1 MCWFCAK
8 FQQTLGAY
16 RIMQVPLFRFAII
29 ITFLVHPHPGI
40 LGGMI
45 KRPQAERPAHAKASL
60 ARLYDPMGQLHTHTH
75 THNSHHRTSRPMG
88 QLHTHTHKQ
97 QPPQNPWAHGSAAYT
112 QTLTLTTT
120 EPVGPW
126 VSCTHTHNT
135 APRTSVGPWVSRT
148 PTHTHNSHHRTSV
161 GPWVSCTHTQPPQ
174 NLLGPWV
181 SCTHTHTT
189 ATTEP
194 MGPWVSC
201 THTHTTATTE
211 PSWAHGSAA
220 PPVGPALCFVGAQT
234 LETKN
239 TFV

>member
-1 MCWFCAK
+1 M
-8 FQQTLGAY
+8 
-16 RIMQVPLFRFAII
+16 RRPLS
-29 ITFLVHPHPGI
+29 HGS
-40 LGGMI
+40 MI
-45 KRPQAERPAHAKASL
+45 PWVSC
-60 ARLYDPMGQLHTHTH
+60 THTH

-126 VSCTHTHNT
+126 VSCTHTHNSHH
-135 APRTSVGPWVSRT
+135 RTSVGPWVSRT
-148 PTHTHNSHHRTSV
+148 PTHTHTTATTEPAWAHGSAAHTHNHHRTI
-161 GPWVSCTHTQPPQ
+161 
-174 NLLGPWV
+174 LGPWV

-201 THTHTTATTE
+201 THTHTQQ
-211 PSWAHGSAA
+211 
-220 PPVGPALCFVGAQT
+220 PPQNHPGPMGQLHIQMVLRFALLVRRHLKRKT
-234 LETKN
+234 LSCKPERTLRM
-239 TFV
+239 

>member
-1 MCWFCAK
+1 
-8 FQQTLGAY
+8 
-16 RIMQVPLFRFAII
+16 
-29 ITFLVHPHPGI
+29 
-40 LGGMI
+40 
-45 KRPQAERPAHAKASL
+45 
-60 ARLYDPMGQLHTHTH
+60 
-75 THNSHHRTSRPMG
+75 MG

-120 EPVGPW
+120 EPVGSW
-126 VSCTHTHNT
+126 VSCTHTHNSHH
-135 APRTSVGPWVSRT
+135 RTSVGPWVSRT

-174 NLLGPWV
+174 NHPGPMGQL
-181 SCTHTHTT
+181 HTHSHNSHHRTHG
-189 ATTEP
+189 P
-194 MGPWVSC
+194 MGQLH

-220 PPVGPALCFVGAQT
+220 HPNGPALCFVGAQT